1 MKSKIDDSLNVTID
15 IKWLVQLVIIIGSC
29 LAAYYNIRMDIKSV
43 EAELEEIRTTTEL
56 QLNDIQSRLEVLE
69 QARTA
74 QLEEMNKSMFKKMFG
89 KDE

>member
-1 MKSKIDDSLNVTID
+1 MKSKIDDSLNVTIN
-15 IKWLVQLVIIIGSC
+15 IKWLVQLIIIICSC

-56 QLNDIQSRLEVLE
+56 QLNDIQGRLEVLE